1 MAGDTISLPIS
12 VHRRLS
18 HLKRSGAEEWHA
30 EPCHPIEHVHPI
42 FASVRYRAESGH
54 EHGDQTLFYIDGRH
68 LRGGSPV
75 DWVNETHAA
84 AVSVAYGAL
93 PENADADLAGAYAE
107 TARSVVDSQLL
118 KAGLRLAALLNA
130 ALK

>member
-1 MAGDTISLPIS
+1 MPANDCGGNEVPVLYRGHRSNLHHLWDTELVQQAGGTDAAALAQ
-12 VHRRLS
+12 RLEQAVTPANIAA
-18 HLKRSGAEEWHA
+18 LAA
-30 EPCHPIEHVHPI
+30 
-42 FASVRYRAESGH
+42 
-54 EHGDQTLFYIDGRH
+54 
-68 LRGGSPV
+68 GSPV
-75 DWVNETHAA
+75 DWANETHAA

-93 PENADADLAGAYAE
+93 PENADADLAGAYAD